1 MVMAHI
7 YTVAGEYDKAC
18 DELETALS
26 VPSLVSAKW
35 LRVDPL
41 FDPLRDH
48 PRFQQLIE
56 KYEKEHRI

>member
-1 MVMAHI
+1 MVMAYVYSI
-7 YTVAGEYDKAC
+7 AGEYDRAC
-18 DELETALS
+18 DELETVLS

-48 PRFQQLIE
+48 PRFQELVAKFE
-56 KYEKEHRI
+56 TKL

>member
-1 MVMAHI
+1 MVMAYV
-7 YTVAGEYDKAC
+7 YTKAGEYDRAC

-26 VPSLVSAKW
+26 VPSLFSAKW

-48 PRFQQLIE
+48 PRFQALLE
-56 KYEKEHRI
+56 KYDSK

>member
-1 MVMAHI
+1 MVMAYV
-7 YTVAGEYDKAC
+7 YTIAGEFDRAC

-35 LRVDPL
+35 LRVEPL

-48 PRFQQLIE
+48 LRFHALLK
-56 KYEKEHRI
+56 KYGSENGT